1 MRGVLIFLST
11 ILASSLATA
20 QIECL
25 SGDCIS
31 GQGACIY
38 PSGAR
43 YEGQFREGKP
53 NGKGV
58 LSFSDGREYTGDWK
72 NGYRH
77 GMGILS
83 YPNGDKFTGEFDAN
97 QFDGRGIMAYANGN
111 RYEGPWQDGKQEGR
125 GLFFFANGDRYEGQF
140 RRGLCEG
147 EGVMFYSDGSIY
159 SGQWANNVRHG
170 RGKLSFPDGEEIT
183 GEWAEGQYLTDW
195 SKLAFQGDT
204 ASLPNCNLL
213 YCQQGPGKYTYGD
226 GSVYV
231 GDFFNG
237 QPEGSGTVYYASG
250 SRYEG
255 GWKQHTPHGRGV
267 MYYHNGRIVGA
278 IWDFGKPV
286 KKLFEQ
292 GESEGP
298 APIPVDRDAQ
308 VKIWAVV
315 VGAATYTHMPP
326 LRYTDDDAYQLY
338 AFLKSPEGG
347 ALPDEQ
353 VRLLIDEEAARK
365 NILNALRATF
375 LRADENDV
383 ILFYFS
389 GHGLQ
394 GSFLPVDFDGYN
406 NQLRHDEIKALL
418 EESRAKH
425 KIVLADACHSGSLLS
440 MKTPLQIALKRY
452 YEAFEQSSGGMA
464 LLMSSKGE
472 EYSLEDGGLRS
483 GIFSHFLVRGLKG
496 AANQNDD
503 GLVTIQELFDYVHQN
518 VRMYTGNIQTPT
530 LTGQFDPKM
539 PVAFVREAATAGK
552 P

>member
-83 YPNGDKFTGEFDAN
+83 YPNGDKYTGEFDAN
-97 QFDGRGIMAYANGN
+97 QFDGRGIMAYASGN

-125 GLFFFANGDRYEGQF
+125 GVFFFANGDRYEGQF

-147 EGVMFYSDGSIY
+147 EGAMFYSDGSVY

-183 GEWAEGQYLTDW
+183 GEWGEGQYLTDW
-195 SKLAFQGDT
+195 SKLAFHGDT
-204 ASLPNCNLL
+204 ANLPNCNLL

-298 APIPVDRDAQ
+298 APIPIDRDPQ

-496 AANQNDD
+496 AANQNGDE
-503 GLVTIQELFDYVHQN
+503 LVTIQELFDYVHQN

>member
-1 MRGVLIFLST
+1 MRGVLIILST
-11 ILASSLATA
+11 ILATTLASA
-20 QIECL
+20 QIECT
-25 SGDCIS
+25 SGDCIN

-53 NGKGV
+53 NGKGT
-58 LSFSDGREYTGDWK
+58 LSFSDGREYIGDWK

-97 QFDGRGIMAYANGN
+97 LFDGRGIMAYANGN

-125 GLFFFANGDRYEGQF
+125 GVFFFANGDRYEGQF
-140 RRGLCEG
+140 RQGLCEG

-183 GEWAEGQYLTDW
+183 GEWDKGQYLTDW
-195 SKLAFQGDT
+195 SKLAYQGDT
-204 ASLPNCNLL
+204 ANLPNCNLL
-213 YCQQGPGKYTYGD
+213 FCNAGPGKYTYGD

-231 GDFFNG
+231 GDFYNG
-237 QPEGSGTVYYASG
+237 MPEGSGTVYYASG
-250 SRYEG
+250 NRYEG

-267 MYYHNGRIVGA
+267 MYYNNGRIVGA
-278 IWDFGKPV
+278 IWDFGKPI

-298 APIPVDRDAQ
+298 TPIPIDRDAQ

-353 VRLLIDEEAARK
+353 VRLLIDEQATRK
-365 NILNALRATF
+365 NILNAMRSVF

-383 ILFYFS
+383 IIFYFS

-394 GSFLPVDFDGYN
+394 GAFLPVDFDGYN
-406 NQLRHDEIKALL
+406 NQLKHEEIKALL
-418 EESRAKH
+418 EESKAKH

-452 YEAFEQSSGGMA
+452 YEAFEQSSGGTA

-483 GIFSHFLVRGLKG
+483 GIFSHFLVLGLKG
-496 AANQNDD
+496 AANQNGDD
-503 GLVTIQELFDYVHQN
+503 LVTIQELFDYVHQN
-518 VRMYTGNIQTPT
+518 VRMYTGNVQTPT
-530 LTGQFDPKM
+530 LTGIFDPNM